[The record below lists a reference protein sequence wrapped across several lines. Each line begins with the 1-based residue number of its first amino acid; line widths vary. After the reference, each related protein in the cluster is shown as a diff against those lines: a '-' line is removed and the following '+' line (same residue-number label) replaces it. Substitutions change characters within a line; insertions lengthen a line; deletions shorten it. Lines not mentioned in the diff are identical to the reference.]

1 MSVDMIVQAS
11 RGADPC
17 KVADV
22 VLSSALHA
30 AADAVFIEPV
40 GADADTYAVVFE
52 RDAATLTTVVVDGT
66 LGEAVVARL
75 AYLADLDL
83 SAPTV
88 TAGVLSVSAGACDG
102 DIVVTVRPG
111 TSLRADLVVKPRGR
125 ISSPALRPEPRDLV
139 PGDVV
144 GHYVV
149 RDVLGEGG
157 MGKVYRVEHVVL
169 GREHALKL
177 LSSPVLDDDPSH
189 VERFLREARAAAR
202 IRHPHIAD
210 VSDYGQHT
218 DGRPY
223 LVMELVKGERL
234 TDVIA
239 RGPLPPRDVVTIAR
253 QLASALGAAH
263 DCGVV
268 HADVTPNNV
277 LLVEGDTLQVKLI
290 DFGLAELA
298 GERLSFYDPAFV
310 LGTPE
315 YISPEQLRGVSA
327 SDRSDQYGLGIV
339 LFEMLVGHPPY
350 EDADLHALL
359 RKHMSAPVP
368 PIESPHGP
376 LPPRLADVITTCL
389 QKTPQARFPGM
400 RALLAALA
408 DVERVTVRR
417 GWRRWLA
424 S

>member
-1 MSVDMIVQAS
+1 
-11 RGADPC
+11 
-17 KVADV
+17 
-22 VLSSALHA
+22 
-30 AADAVFIEPV
+30 
-40 GADADTYAVVFE
+40 
-52 RDAATLTTVVVDGT
+52 
-66 LGEAVVARL
+66 
-75 AYLADLDL
+75 
-83 SAPTV
+83 
-88 TAGVLSVSAGACDG
+88 
-102 DIVVTVRPG
+102 
-111 TSLRADLVVKPRGR
+111 
-125 ISSPALRPEPRDLV
+125 
-139 PGDVV
+139 
-144 GHYVV
+144 
-149 RDVLGEGG
+149 
-157 MGKVYRVEHVVL
+157 
-169 GREHALKL
+169 
-177 LSSPVLDDDPSH
+177 
-189 VERFLREARAAAR
+189 
-202 IRHPHIAD
+202 
-210 VSDYGQHT
+210 
-218 DGRPY
+218 
-223 LVMELVKGERL
+223 
-234 TDVIA
+234 
-239 RGPLPPRDVVTIAR
+239 VVTIAR